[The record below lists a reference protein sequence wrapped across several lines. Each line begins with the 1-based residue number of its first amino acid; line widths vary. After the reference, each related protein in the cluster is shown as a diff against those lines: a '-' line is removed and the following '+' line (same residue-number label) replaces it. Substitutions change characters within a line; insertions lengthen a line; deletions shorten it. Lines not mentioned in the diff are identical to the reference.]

1 MMLKDEIIEIRH
13 FLVELATPARAALA
27 RRWACASRRARIIN
41 FR

>member
-1 MMLKDEIIEIRH
+1 MMLKDEIIEIRL

-27 RRWACASRRARIIN
+27 RRWACALRRARIIN